1 MNYLIASIN
10 RRKDDNLLI
19 EPVKSQ
25 IHEINHVLDNKLENI
40 GRALDDVNKAYALL
54 EFIFIIAA
62 TSSSIT
68 HCMLVFSNLPLLES
82 LFKVNRE
89 VDNRIQRCEHL
100 MWHCGCKKF
109 LILVFILFFFKLNDK
124 ADISDDYHLCWLLK
138 ILNWNSLYLNKNA
151 FILYNWL
158 FRSLF
163 EIYILYLIILG
174 WNNFKETF
182 FILLPIISINNVFQA

>member
-1 MNYLIASIN
+1 VDYLIASIN

-54 EFIFIIAA
+54 EFIFIIGA

-68 HCMLVFSNLPLLES
+68 QCMLVFSNLPLLES

-100 MWHCGCKKF
+100 M
-109 LILVFILFFFKLNDK
+109 
-124 ADISDDYHLCWLLK
+124 
-138 ILNWNSLYLNKNA
+138 
-151 FILYNWL
+151 
-158 FRSLF
+158 
-163 EIYILYLIILG
+163 
-174 WNNFKETF
+174 
-182 FILLPIISINNVFQA
+182 